1 MSESPV
7 VLIVEDGDEY
17 LENLSRFA
25 PGPRY
30 LQAHSGA
37 EALRLLERHQVALV
51 YLDMRFDRIPE
62 DDLLGDRASAVR
74 SHGGDAARA
83 LRYLARHQGLFILE
97 ALRAGGHGALPV
109 ILAYDFSSEGV
120 RFERLAARHP
130 GLTWVPDAITP
141 DEIRARIERLLGRS
155 VFATGPGQG
164 RGGQSHDS

>member
-1 MSESPV
+1 MNEPPV

-37 EALRLLERHQVALV
+37 EALRLLAAHQVALV

-62 DDLLGDRASAVR
+62 RDLVGDRASVER

-83 LRYLARHQGLFILE
+83 LRYLARNQGLFILQ
-97 ALRAGGHGALPV
+97 ALRAAGHGALPA
-109 ILAYDFSSEGV
+109 ILAYDFSSEGA
-120 RFERLAARHP
+120 RFERLVAQHP
-130 GLTWVPDAITP
+130 RLTWVPDAITP

-155 VFATGPGQG
+155 VFPAQPGQDRDFG
-164 RGGQSHDS
+164 DDS